1 VGELKFELR
10 DFSEKDLEILKE
22 YKKKIEKIE
31 GMKANDE
38 EKVTDKNE
46 ESTMKKGAKKN
57 APIFNTQQTPKKL
70 HFKLQMFAKPENL
83 LLQKNN
89 NEKDDSSKKK

>member
-31 GMKANDE
+31 GMKSNDE

-46 ESTMKKGAKKN
+46 EST
-57 APIFNTQQTPKKL
+57 
-70 HFKLQMFAKPENL
+70 
-83 LLQKNN
+83 
-89 NEKDDSSKKK
+89 

>member
-38 EKVTDKNE
+38 EKVPDKNE
-46 ESTMKKGAKKN
+46 EST
-57 APIFNTQQTPKKL
+57 
-70 HFKLQMFAKPENL
+70 
-83 LLQKNN
+83 
-89 NEKDDSSKKK
+89 